1 MPRPD
6 EVLRAAQGRLSTVP
20 SPAAD
25 ARLLLAY
32 ALDVPASRL
41 LLVSD
46 VPSETAQRFA
56 ALVERRAA
64 GEPVQHLTG
73 AAPFRHET
81 VRVGPGV
88 FIPRP
93 ETEVMTGWVV
103 ERLRGRP
110 APRIV
115 ELCTGS
121 GAISLALSREI
132 PDARIWAVEKDAD
145 ALRWAHL
152 NLDASTVTL
161 VAGDMNTALSELD
174 GTVDVVVANPPYVPL
189 AVASDLPADVAHD
202 PPQAVFAGEDG
213 LSDVRVVA
221 RVAARLL
228 ASGGLVACEHD
239 DTHGRSAP
247 AAFAATGAF
256 DQVTDH
262 DDLTGRPRF
271 VTGRRRWMGP
281 RDARRPVSSAE

>member
-1 MPRPD
+1 
-6 EVLRAAQGRLSTVP
+6 VLRAAQRRLRAVP
-20 SPAAD
+20 SPGAD
-25 ARLLLAY
+25 ARLLLAH
-32 ALDVPASRL
+32 ALDVSPSRL
-41 LLVSD
+41 LLVAD
-46 VPSETAQRFA
+46 VSPETAARFA

-73 AAPFRHET
+73 EAPFRHET

-103 ERLRGRP
+103 DRLRGSTGTRV
-110 APRIV
+110 V

-121 GAISLALSREI
+121 GAIGLALSREV
-132 PDARIWAVEKDAD
+132 PDARIWAVERDAD
-145 ALRWAHL
+145 ALRWARR
-152 NLDASTVTL
+152 NLSASRVTL
-161 VAGDMNTALSELD
+161 VAGDMDTALPELD

-189 AVASDLPADVAHD
+189 AVASSLPADVAHD

-213 LSDVRVVA
+213 LSAVRIVA

-228 ASGGLVACEHD
+228 RPGGFVACEHD

-247 AAFAATGAF
+247 ALFAATGVF

-262 DDLTGRPRF
+262 DDLAGKPRF
-271 VTGRRRWMGP
+271 VTGRRC
-281 RDARRPVSSAE
+281 